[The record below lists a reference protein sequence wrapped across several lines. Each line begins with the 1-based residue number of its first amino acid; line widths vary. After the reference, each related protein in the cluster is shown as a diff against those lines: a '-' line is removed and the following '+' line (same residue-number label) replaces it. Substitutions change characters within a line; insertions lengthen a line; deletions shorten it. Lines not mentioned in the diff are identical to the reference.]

1 MRHRLFIFNSNSKVR
16 SVIWICLFLVMVLVA
31 MNLLA
36 NKMEVKDSEK
46 KYYDWQMQL
55 SIQNSLTVRIQ
66 IKISV
71 AQWLQ

>member
-46 KYYDWQMQL
+46 KYYDYFNTKDE
-55 SIQNSLTVRIQ
+55 IEPYDRRNTTYHIV
-66 IKISV
+66 
-71 AQWLQ
+71 